1 MRVRLTEKGR
11 AMMDVMK
18 RHGLEFS
25 SEFSCYFVPGE
36 CINISSDEFF
46 KCESPE
52 ELEKLLRDKRQAVN
66 N

>member
-1 MRVRLTEKGR
+1 
-11 AMMDVMK
+11 MMDVMK